1 MHRHEHR
8 ARVGKGNSRRRMDRR
23 WDGASKHWETRTKG
37 SRPNGENIQWWE
49 SRVKREGCVLA
60 WIVRKYNP
68 VPTSGPTFDEAGNT
82 MSHGHKVAKS
92 TSDVGR
98 RLTVSCF
105 SRNAMGLEPSGA
117 VVGIVVV

>member
-1 MHRHEHR
+1 MGWSEQALGNAYEGVQSPMGKICSGGNHE
-8 ARVGKGNSRRRMDRR
+8 
-23 WDGASKHWETRTKG
+23 
-37 SRPNGENIQWWE
+37 
-49 SRVKREGCVLA
+49 RVKGEGCVLA
-60 WIVRKYNP
+60 WIVRKYDP

-105 SRNAMGLEPSGA
+105 SRNAIGLEPSGA